1 MKQEHEY
8 IKKEL
13 IINLENMVIKNK
25 NLRNEIN
32 FKLCRVKE
40 KFYELKSWQEELT
53 KMQFREIEDR
63 QMIDRYKDTQIDT
76 QIKNS

>member
-13 IINLENMVIKNK
+13 IISLENMVIKNK

-40 KFYELKSWQEELT
+40 KLYELKSWQEELT
-53 KMQFREIEDR
+53 KMQFREIDR
-63 QMIDRYKDTQIDT
+63 
-76 QIKNS
+76 